1 MIFTNSQHNLQ
12 IELTDMSVCKL
23 SVINNDL
30 KQLNG
35 INRILNAYV
44 REAPLEGG
52 KPVQFTH
59 ELKMEE
65 GYILIKGNLIEAIQ
79 ALSEIDRLNDQL
91 KGDIIEEILKSVI
104 KQAIPLIPSIRQ
116 KGAIIQLKEQLDAPI
131 EPSNYQPATVIS
143 L

>member
-1 MIFTNSQHNLQ
+1 MIFTDSQHNLR

-35 INRILNAYV
+35 ISRILNAYI

-59 ELKMEE
+59 EPKIEE
-65 GYILIKGNLIEAIQ
+65 GYLLIKGNLIEAIQ

-91 KGDIIEEILKSVI
+91 KGDIIEEIVKSVL

-116 KGAIIQLKEQLDAPI
+116 QGVIIQLKEQLDAPI
-131 EPSNYQPATVIS
+131 EPSNYQPS
-143 L
+143 LFS